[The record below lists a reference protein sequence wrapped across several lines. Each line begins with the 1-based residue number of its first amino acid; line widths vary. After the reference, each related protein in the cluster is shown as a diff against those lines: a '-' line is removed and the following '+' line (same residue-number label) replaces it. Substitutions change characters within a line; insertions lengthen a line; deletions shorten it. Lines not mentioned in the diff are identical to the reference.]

1 MWPLMLAFP
10 VSRIQNLD
18 LALVFMYDSIS
29 IFRFLHVFLPQI
41 SHSVSSIIY
50 PKRAYLESLGP
61 PCVTV
66 ELADI
71 IALQLLSPF

>member
-1 MWPLMLAFP
+1 MLAFP

-50 PKRAYLESLGP
+50 PNGH
-61 PCVTV
+61 T
-66 ELADI
+66 
-71 IALQLLSPF
+71 